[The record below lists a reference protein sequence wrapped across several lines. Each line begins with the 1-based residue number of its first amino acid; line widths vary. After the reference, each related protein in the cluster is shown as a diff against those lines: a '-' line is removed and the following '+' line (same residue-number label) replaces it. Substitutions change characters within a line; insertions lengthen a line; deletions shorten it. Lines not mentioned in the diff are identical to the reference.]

1 MSAPLSLLVMQS
13 QRLRRLAASQLRHRA
28 PASQAVVPL
37 VDHSVLEL
45 GEAARHPMEANKNER
60 RELLARRC

>member
-13 QRLRRLAASQLRHRA
+13 QRLRRLAASRLPALRACEPGRG
-28 PASQAVVPL
+28 PL

-45 GEAARHPMEANKNER
+45 GEAARHPIEANKNER